1 MAPSHGIHV
10 IDTGFVRPRFD
21 AAYLVVEQGHGA
33 FIDCGTNHAVPRMLE
48 ALDLAG
54 LAPEQVDWLILTH
67 VHLDHAGGAGALMT
81 HLPNAKAVVHPRGA
95 RHLIDPTQLWAG
107 ATAVYGEAVM
117 EKSYGRLRPI
127 PAERVVEAPEGHIV
141 ELHGRPLRCLDTPGH
156 ARHHLCVHDEQGRAC
171 FTGDTFGLSYREFD
185 TERGPFALPT
195 STPVQF
201 EPDMLHQS
209 IDRLVALKPDAMYVT
224 HFGPVGDIERLAKG
238 LHQQI
243 DAMVSL
249 GHAVRGEPKDK
260 RHEEL
265 KWALTD
271 LYAGRVAAHG
281 WKGSRDEL
289 LKILGMDIEL
299 NAQGL
304 EVWLDR
310 GG

>member
-1 MAPSHGIHV
+1 MTPSQGIHT

-21 AAYLVVEQGHGA
+21 AAYLMVENGRGA
-33 FIDCGTNHAVPRMLE
+33 FVDCGTYFAVPRMLD
-48 ALDLAG
+48 ALAEAG

-67 VHLDHAGGAGALMT
+67 VHLDHAGGAGELMT
-81 HLPNAKAVVHPRGA
+81 RLPNAKAVVHPRGA
-95 RHLIDPTQLWAG
+95 RHMIDPAQLWAG
-107 ATAVYGEAVM
+107 ATAVYGEEVM
-117 EKSYGRLRPI
+117 EKTYGHLRPI
-127 PAERVVEAPEGHIV
+127 PAERVVQAPEGHV
-141 ELHGRPLRCLDTPGH
+141 VDLQGRPLRCLDTPGH
-156 ARHHLCVHDEQGRAC
+156 AKHHLCVYDEQARAC

-201 EPDMLHQS
+201 EPEALHES
-209 IDRLVALKPDAMYVT
+209 IRRLVALEPDTIYVT
-224 HFGPVGDIERLAKG
+224 HFGGVGDIVRLAKG
-238 LHQQI
+238 LHEQI

-249 GHAVRGEPKDK
+249 GHAVRGEPKEK
-260 RHEEL
+260 RHEWL

-271 LYAGRVAAHG
+271 LYTERLAAHG
-281 WKGSRDEL
+281 WKGSRDDL
-289 LKILGMDIEL
+289 LDILGMDIEL